1 VDGLDGRVFVQRF
14 AFEPGKEYPD
24 GSSVEFWLNGTG
36 SFRAWG
42 KDNVMSGDPEKNPYV
57 FESEMLSPFAKLQP
71 GESYTWK
78 YDWYAANIGVGAHE
92 VTDCTDAGVVSE
104 SLCAKAEGKTA
115 RLTGRFGVFAPGR
128 LSLHFLDGQGQLLG
142 REILAE
148 PVSPLI
154 PVVLDCA
161 AKLPDGT
168 AALRLVFVDAAGKE
182 AGEIAAVNGIGK

>member
-1 VDGLDGRVFVQRF
+1 
-14 AFEPGKEYPD
+14 
-24 GSSVEFWLNGTG
+24 
-36 SFRAWG
+36 
-42 KDNVMSGDPEKNPYV
+42 
-57 FESEMLSPFAKLQP
+57 
-71 GESYTWK
+71 
-78 YDWYAANIGVGAHE
+78 
-92 VTDCTDAGVVSE
+92 
-104 SLCAKAEGKTA
+104 
-115 RLTGRFGVFAPGR
+115 
-128 LSLHFLDGQGQLLG
+128 LLG